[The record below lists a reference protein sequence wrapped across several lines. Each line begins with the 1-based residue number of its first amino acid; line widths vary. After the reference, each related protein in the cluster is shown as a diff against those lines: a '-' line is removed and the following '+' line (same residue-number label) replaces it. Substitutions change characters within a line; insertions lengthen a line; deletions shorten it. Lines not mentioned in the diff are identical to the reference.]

1 MPEEYKMID
10 VWKMKL
16 RELRLIQAQMGED
29 PNTTPEEMH
38 DIQVI
43 IKYVRKELARAM
55 IEEKEEEK
63 VISSGKRV

>member
-16 RELRLIQAQMGED
+16 RELRLIEAQMEKD